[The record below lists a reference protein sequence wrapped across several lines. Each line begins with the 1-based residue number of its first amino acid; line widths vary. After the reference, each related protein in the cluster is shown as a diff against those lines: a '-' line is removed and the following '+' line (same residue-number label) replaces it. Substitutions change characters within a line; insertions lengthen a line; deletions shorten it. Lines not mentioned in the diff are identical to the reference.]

1 MLRKHFLCVGLML
14 CIQALL
20 CGQTTPIDSLRRL
33 FQREKNPT
41 QKAERYFEMAELALK
56 ANPEAGLAYADT
68 LEQLAKAAKHPLS
81 FGRAMHLR
89 GQSHYE
95 QGKFEASI
103 PFFRKELDI
112 AVKADELDMQGKA
125 LNSIGASL
133 QNIGRYDSAFM
144 YLVESAKIKEQLGNM
159 KDVAAAYANIGNVFS
174 DMKAP
179 DKAIEWL
186 EKALA
191 IRLSLPD
198 GERGA
203 IVTYNNISIAYNGKE
218 DYDKAI
224 EYAQKGFDLAME
236 TGNKFH
242 AGVLAGSLGHLWL
255 QKKNPDQAI
264 LISEKAVSLLT
275 EVNRRSNLVFPL
287 VNLAEAYRQKGD
299 YAKALDINNEGYAI
313 MEELELVEPLGT
325 YYENYAKLYESTG
338 DYKQGLFWLKKQMVY
353 EDSLFNKEKL
363 SAIAE
368 AEAKFET
375 QKKEAQL
382 AKQQLELER
391 QANQKKNILIGAGGA
406 ILLLIGGFQY
416 LRSRLRL
423 RRREA
428 ELAAQLEHAEA
439 DKLRELN
446 QIKSAFFA
454 NISHEFRTPLTLL
467 LGPLEQMMNGDL
479 KGDFQ
484 KYYRIMHRN
493 GKRLLD
499 LVNQLL
505 ELSKLESGKLS
516 LQVSEGDLGQ
526 FISAVAQSFE
536 SLADRKQIDLHVQIP
551 EAPLTGFF
559 DRDKVEKIVAN
570 LVSNAFKF
578 TPDGGRVTV
587 TVREDGTFMV
597 QDNGIGIPAE
607 QMAHL
612 FERFYFTTESDLQT
626 GSGLGLALT
635 KELVELHGGTIHAAS
650 EEGKGTAFTVTIRTD
665 EGFFQPQEI
674 VDPTGV
680 VPAGGD
686 DGGGGRAG
694 DGGRDVALQRLY
706 NERPDNAPRRPD
718 NDPARRPNTISP
730 IFETA
735 GKPSLLIVED
745 NADVRAYIKEQFAG
759 QYQIR
764 EAENGQI
771 GLEIAT
777 DTTPDLIITDI
788 MMPVMDGAELC
799 RRLKTDEKTSHIP
812 VIMLTARAEQAD
824 KIEGLQTGADD
835 YLAKPFDAAE
845 LQVRAANLVEQRRK
859 LQAHYRRN
867 LTAFALAGVVADSM
881 DAAFLQRVRAAVE
894 AGMEDENFSVVE
906 LGAQIGMSRSQLH
919 RKLSALTGHSPNE
932 VIRNMRLERA
942 KQLLEKKAATAS
954 EAAYMCGF
962 NSPGYFS
969 KCFKDY
975 FGILPSEV

>member
-1 MLRKHFLCVGLML
+1 MLRKHSLCVGLML
-14 CIQALL
+14 CIKALL
-20 CGQTTPIDSLRRL
+20 CAQTTPTDSLRAL
-33 FQREKNPT
+33 FQRAQNPI
-41 QKAERYFEMAELALK
+41 QKAERYFELAELALK
-56 ANPEAGLAYADT
+56 ANPADGLAYADT
-68 LEQLAKAAKHPLS
+68 LEQLAKAVKHPLS

-89 GQSHYE
+89 GQSYYE

-103 PFFRKELDI
+103 PFFRKELNI
-112 AVKADELDMQGKA
+112 AVKAGELDMQGKA

-133 QNIGRYDSAFM
+133 QNIGRYDSAFV
-144 YLVESAKIKEQLGNM
+144 YLIEAAKIKETLGNM

-191 IRLSLPD
+191 IRLNLPD

-264 LISEKAVSLLT
+264 QMSEKAISLLR

-287 VNLAEAYRQKGD
+287 ANLAEAYRQKGN
-299 YAKALDINNEGYAI
+299 YVKALDINNEGYAI

-325 YYENYAKLYESTG
+325 YYENYAKLYESIG
-338 DYKQGLFWLKKQMVY
+338 DYKQGFFWLKKQMVY

-368 AEAKFET
+368 AEAQFEN

-391 QANQKKNILIGAGGA
+391 QANQKKNILISAGGA
-406 ILLLIGGFQY
+406 ILLLIGVFQY

-446 QIKSAFFA
+446 QIKSSFFA

-467 LGPLEQMMNGDL
+467 LSPLEQMMNGDF

-505 ELSKLESGKLS
+505 DLSQLESGKLS
-516 LQVSEGDLGQ
+516 LQASEDDLGQ

-551 EAPLTGFF
+551 EAPLIGFF

-587 TVREDGTFMV
+587 AVRENSTFMV

-607 QMAHL
+607 QMTHL

-635 KELVELHGGTIHAAS
+635 KELVELHGGAIHAVS
-650 EEGKGTAFTVTIRTD
+650 EEGKGTTFTVTIRTD
-665 EGFFQPQEI
+665 EGFFNQQEI

-680 VPAGGD
+680 VPVGD
-686 DGGGGRAG
+686 DGG

-706 NERPDNAPRRPD
+706 NERPDNDQTPRPD
-718 NDPARRPNTISP
+718 AISP
-730 IFETA
+730 VFETA
-735 GKPSLLIVED
+735 GKPTLLIVED
-745 NADVRAYIKEQFAG
+745 NADVRAYIKDQFAG

-764 EAENGQI
+764 EAENGRI

-812 VIMLTARAEQAD
+812 IIMLTARAEQAD

-859 LQAHYRRN
+859 LQAHYRRT
-867 LTAFALAGVVADSM
+867 LTAFATAEIAADSM
-881 DAAFLQRVRAAVE
+881 DAAFLQQVRAAVE

-962 NSPGYFS
+962 SSPGYFS

-975 FGILPSEV
+975 FGVLPSEV

>member
-20 CGQTTPIDSLRRL
+20 CGQSAPIDSLRGL
-33 FQREKNPT
+33 FQSEQNPI
-41 QKAERYFEMAELALK
+41 QKAEHYFELAALALK
-56 ANPEAGLAYADT
+56 ADPEAGFAYADT
-68 LEQLAKAAKHPLS
+68 LEQLAKTAKHPLS

-89 GQSHYE
+89 GHSYYE

-112 AVKADELDMQGKA
+112 ATKAGELDMQGRA

-133 QNIGRYDSAFM
+133 QNIGRYDSAFV
-144 YLVESAKIKEQLGNM
+144 YLVESAKIKEQLGNR

-255 QKKNPDQAI
+255 QKKNPDKAI
-264 LISEKAVSLLT
+264 AMSEKAVSLLT

-287 VNLAEAYRQKGD
+287 VNLAEAYRQKGN

-325 YYENYAKLYESTG
+325 YYENYANLYESTG
-338 DYKQGLFWLKKQMVY
+338 DYKQGLFWLKKLMVF

-368 AEAKFET
+368 MEAQYET

-382 AKQQLELER
+382 AIQQLELER
-391 QANQKKNILIGAGGA
+391 QANQKKNILIGAVVA
-406 ILLLIGGFQY
+406 ILLLIGGFQF

-423 RRREA
+423 RRKEA

-446 QIKSAFFA
+446 QIKSSFFA

-467 LGPLEQMMNGDL
+467 IGPLEQMISGDF

-493 GKRLLD
+493 GRRLLD

-505 ELSKLESGKLS
+505 DLSKLESGKLK
-516 LQVSEGDLGQ
+516 LRASEGDLAQ
-526 FISAVAQSFE
+526 FIGAIAQSFE
-536 SLADRKQIDLHVQIP
+536 SLADRKQIDLQVFTP
-551 EAPLTGFF
+551 DAPVTGFF

-578 TPDGGRVTV
+578 TPDNGRIAITV
-587 TVREDGTFMV
+587 KTDGTLIV

-607 QMAHL
+607 QMTHL
-612 FERFYFTTESDLQT
+612 FERFYFTTASELQT

-635 KELVELHGGTIHAAS
+635 KELVELHGGTIAVES
-650 EEGKGTAFTVTIRTD
+650 EEGKGTAFTVVIRTD
-665 EGFFQPQEI
+665 EGFFKSQEI
-674 VDPTGV
+674 VDPTDV
-680 VPAGGD
+680 APAG
-686 DGGGGRAG
+686 DGGGDGG
-694 DGGRDVALQRLY
+694 NGGRDVALQRLY
-706 NERPDNAPRRPD
+706 NERLHNERPDNAAQRPD
-718 NDPARRPNTISP
+718 AISP
-730 IFETA
+730 AFETTE
-735 GKPSLLIVED
+735 KPSLLIVED
-745 NADVRAYIKEQFAG
+745 NADVRAYIRDQFVG
-759 QYQIR
+759 QYGIW
-764 EAENGQI
+764 EAENGQT
-771 GLEIAT
+771 GLQTALDI
-777 DTTPDLIITDI
+777 TPDLIITDI

-812 VIMLTARAEQAD
+812 IIMLTARAEQAD
-824 KIEGLQTGADD
+824 KVEGLQTGADD

-859 LQAHYRRN
+859 LQAHYRRT
-867 LTAFALAGVVADSM
+867 LTAFAPAEVVADSM

-919 RKLSALTGHSPNE
+919 RKLSALTGYSPNE

-962 NSPGYFS
+962 SSPGYFS

-975 FGILPSEV
+975 FGVLPSEV